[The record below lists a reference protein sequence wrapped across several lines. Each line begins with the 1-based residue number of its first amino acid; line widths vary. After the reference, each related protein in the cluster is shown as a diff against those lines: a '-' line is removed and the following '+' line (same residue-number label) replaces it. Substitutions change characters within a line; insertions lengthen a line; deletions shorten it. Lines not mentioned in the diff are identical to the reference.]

1 MKQKV
6 FPVFRCSFLSYLQ
19 VVEGDVSQEKVH
31 FDVIEGFLIKL
42 QWGGA
47 EGNGFEEEVLGQF
60 TLPQVMVDDRQAV
73 VGHSL
78 T

>member
-1 MKQKV
+1 MKQKG
-6 FPVFRCSFLSYLQ
+6 FPVFRFLFLSYLQ

-31 FDVIEGFLIKL
+31 FDIIEGFLVKL
-42 QWGGA
+42 QRGGA
-47 EGNGFEEEVLGQF
+47 EGNSFEEEMLSQF
-60 TLPQVMVDDRQAV
+60 TLTQVMVDDRQAV